1 MRAHLVR
8 SCSRGITDRSSS
20 GISRS
25 HLAGDTDVRPYRAV
39 RAAALAREVAT
50 IHANDLKPGER
61 IVTVVH
67 APGGGPQ
74 TGAKDLRILRRVA
87 DNNWQVLKD
96 GQTNDAINSNYL
108 IYGRPVYAMAGGTV
122 VGCWRNAPENTG
134 HTKRPEIATGKILLQ
149 GNHIWI

>member
-1 MRAHLVR
+1 MLTGVM
-8 SCSRGITDRSSS
+8 
-20 GISRS
+20 
-25 HLAGDTDVRPYRAV
+25 
-39 RAAALAREVAT
+39 AAPAQTIEFP

-67 APGGGPQ
+67 ATGGGPQ

-108 IYGRPVYAMAGGTV
+108 IYKRPVYAMAGGTV
-122 VGCWRNAPENTG
+122 IGILPGTSRTEGSPHLTVAIATGLGELRNAPLHRLSRCYG
-134 HTKRPEIATGKILLQ
+134 RHGR
-149 GNHIWI
+149 HDS